1 MNATAPLPPN
11 GDDSGT
17 ATCALRHA
25 EPRTPRSRAGFC
37 SALGSSAPNKGQVSP
52 PQVPRLPDALPVAD
66 PKRRPPKPL
75 PSKRAPDRNRGGAA
89 PAAYATTAFMN
100 ALTLPLPPPTALA
113 SPRAGKVAAR
123 LRVRGPSG
131 HCSKVKKLQMTVL
144 GRPGRKVLVMFG
156 ASARAEPR
164 PLRRQWLRADGPK
177 PRPRK
182 AAVRCANNA
191 DVFNLNASRS
201 SSWRVL
207 KLNGRGEA
215 TFKLSKKETRKV
227 CLTKKKQKRK
237 VFVQILDLAS
247 CKASDVFKP
256 SGKTF
261 LTVKPGKPS
270 TPAMPEP
277 APEPTPEPAPEPTP
291 EPAPAPEPEP
301 ETPDPPEE
309 PPVEAQDGSFL
320 GCYADSPAA
329 RLLAGPSYTSGGMT
343 VAVCEDFCA
352 AAGDFG
358 AFGVQFGKECYCGAV
373 PSGVAPT
380 DGGACNMPCKGDPSE
395 TCGGFNAIAVYYY
408 VAVSCPAELQTGPGS
423 PRCEPCEGEP
433 NIVDQRAGDVAFDFS
448 STGASWNGGQCGPVD
463 KNGNF
468 VQFTVSTCGRAG
480 RG

>member
-1 MNATAPLPPN
+1 
-11 GDDSGT
+11 
-17 ATCALRHA
+17 
-25 EPRTPRSRAGFC
+25 
-37 SALGSSAPNKGQVSP
+37 
-52 PQVPRLPDALPVAD
+52 
-66 PKRRPPKPL
+66 
-75 PSKRAPDRNRGGAA
+75 
-89 PAAYATTAFMN
+89 MN

-270 TPAMPEP
+270 TPA
-277 APEPTPEPAPEPTP
+277 TPEPAPEPTP
-291 EPAPAPEPEP
+291 EPAPAPE
-301 ETPDPPEE
+301 E
-309 PPVEAQDGSFL
+309 PPVEAQDGGFL
-320 GCYADSPAA
+320 GCYADSADA
-329 RLLAGPSYTSGGMT
+329 RLLAGPSYASGGMT
-343 VAVCEDFCA
+343 VAGCEDFCA

-358 AFGVQFGKECYCGAV
+358 AFGVQFGK
-373 PSGVAPT
+373 
-380 DGGACNMPCKGDPSE
+380 
-395 TCGGFNAIAVYYY
+395 
-408 VAVSCPAELQTGPGS
+408 
-423 PRCEPCEGEP
+423 
-433 NIVDQRAGDVAFDFS
+433 
-448 STGASWNGGQCGPVD
+448 
-463 KNGNF
+463 
-468 VQFTVSTCGRAG
+468 VSTCTCGRGAGRSGGLTKKKGVLLRGRAVRGGADRRRRVQHAVQGGPLGDLRRLQRDRRLRALVSAAGG
-480 RG
+480 RGRGWR